1 MTKLD
6 VNACNNADR
15 WLNGCID
22 ESTKQE
28 ILRMREENPEEFND
42 AFYRTLEFGTGGL
55 RGIMGLGTNRMNF
68 ITVSMTTQG
77 FCNYI
82 KQKKTQGE
90 VRCVISHD
98 SRNNSRNFALTTARV
113 MAANGFKVFLFEDM
127 RPTPELSFAV
137 RELKA
142 DAGVMITASHNPKE
156 YNGYKAYWN
165 DGAQLTAPDD
175 ELVIEQ
181 VNQITDISQVKTQQ
195 GDENITIIGKDI
207 DQVYIDRVKSLSL
220 DNGYISRNKGLK
232 IVYTPLHGTGIKLI
246 PQALKAYGFDNV
258 SIVEPQAVADG
269 NFPTCVSP
277 NPEEPAALE
286 LGLQQAQK
294 ENADILL
301 ATDPD
306 ADREALAVK
315 KKNGE
320 WILLNGNQTASL
332 FTYYLLKRWSEEGRL
347 TGNQYII
354 KTIVTTE
361 LVRKIAESFNVECY
375 DTLTGFKHIAAK
387 IKAMEGMEGKKE
399 YIGGGEESFGYLIGD
414 FVRDKDSVS
423 GCCILAEMAAY
434 ASDKGQTLY
443 DMLLDIYAQYGFY
456 QEKQVSIVR
465 KGQSGAEEIKAMM
478 TTFRTNPHTSLAG
491 EKVERIADYLECEKT
506 GLPSSNVLQYFLSD
520 GSKVSVRPSGTEPKI
535 KFYFSIC
542 SKFEAPSLYEQKQT
556 EAMQKIETLKH
567 EMGLN

>member
-90 VRCVISHD
+90 IRCVISHD

-286 LGLQQAQK
+286 LGLQQAQR

-387 IKAMEGMEGKKE
+387 IKSMEGKKE

-434 ASDKGQTLY
+434 ASDKGRTLY

>member
-90 VRCVISHD
+90 IRCVISHD

-387 IKAMEGMEGKKE
+387 IKSMEGKKE

-542 SKFEAPSLYEQKQT
+542 SKFEAPSLYEQKQA

>member
-6 VNACNNADR
+6 VNACNNADK

-28 ILRMREENPEEFND
+28 IRRMREENPEEFND

-387 IKAMEGMEGKKE
+387 IKSMEGKKE

>member
-286 LGLQQAQK
+286 LGLQQAQR

-387 IKAMEGMEGKKE
+387 IKSMEGKKE

-478 TTFRTNPHTSLAG
+478 TSFRTNPHTSLAG

>member
-286 LGLQQAQK
+286 LGLQQAQR

-387 IKAMEGMEGKKE
+387 IKSMEGKKE

-542 SKFEAPSLYEQKQT
+542 SKFEEPSLYEQKQT

>member
-181 VNQITDISQVKTQQ
+181 VNKITDISQVKTQQ

-286 LGLQQAQK
+286 LGLQQAQR

-387 IKAMEGMEGKKE
+387 IKSMEGKKE

-491 EKVERIADYLECEKT
+491 EKVERIADYLEYEKT

>member
-6 VNACNNADR
+6 VNASNNADR

-181 VNQITDISQVKTQQ
+181 VNKITDISQVKTQQ

-315 KKNGE
+315 KKNG
-320 WILLNGNQTASL
+320 
-332 FTYYLLKRWSEEGRL
+332 
-347 TGNQYII
+347 
-354 KTIVTTE
+354 
-361 LVRKIAESFNVECY
+361 
-375 DTLTGFKHIAAK
+375 
-387 IKAMEGMEGKKE
+387 
-399 YIGGGEESFGYLIGD
+399 
-414 FVRDKDSVS
+414 
-423 GCCILAEMAAY
+423 
-434 ASDKGQTLY
+434 
-443 DMLLDIYAQYGFY
+443 
-456 QEKQVSIVR
+456 
-465 KGQSGAEEIKAMM
+465 
-478 TTFRTNPHTSLAG
+478 
-491 EKVERIADYLECEKT
+491 
-506 GLPSSNVLQYFLSD
+506 
-520 GSKVSVRPSGTEPKI
+520 
-535 KFYFSIC
+535 
-542 SKFEAPSLYEQKQT
+542 
-556 EAMQKIETLKH
+556 
-567 EMGLN
+567 

>member
-42 AFYRTLEFGTGGL
+42 ASYRTLEFGTGGL

-181 VNQITDISQVKTQQ
+181 VNKITDISQVKTQQ

-286 LGLQQAQK
+286 LGLQQAQR

-387 IKAMEGMEGKKE
+387 IKSMEGKKE

>member
-286 LGLQQAQK
+286 LGLQQAQR

-387 IKAMEGMEGKKE
+387 IKSMEGKKE

-491 EKVERIADYLECEKT
+491 EKVERIADYLECKKT

>member
-6 VNACNNADR
+6 VNASNNADR

-181 VNQITDISQVKTQQ
+181 VNKITDISQVKTQQ
-195 GDENITIIGKDI
+195 DDENITIIGKDI

-387 IKAMEGMEGKKE
+387 IKSMEGKKE

>member
-181 VNQITDISQVKTQQ
+181 VNKITDISQVKTQQ

-286 LGLQQAQK
+286 LGLQQAQR

-387 IKAMEGMEGKKE
+387 IKSMEGKKE

-542 SKFEAPSLYEQKQT
+542 SKFESPSLYEQKQT

>member
-55 RGIMGLGTNRMNF
+55 RGVMGLGTNRMNF

-90 VRCVISHD
+90 IRCVISHD

-332 FTYYLLKRWSEEGRL
+332 FTYYLLKRWNEEGRL

-387 IKAMEGMEGKKE
+387 IKSMEGKKE

>member
-127 RPTPELSFAV
+127 RPTPELSCAV

-286 LGLQQAQK
+286 LGLQQAQR

-387 IKAMEGMEGKKE
+387 IKSMEGKKE

>member
-90 VRCVISHD
+90 IRCVISHD

-286 LGLQQAQK
+286 LGLQQAQR

-387 IKAMEGMEGKKE
+387 IKSMEGKKE

-542 SKFEAPSLYEQKQT
+542 SKFETPSLYEQKQT

>member
-28 ILRMREENPEEFND
+28 ILCMREENPEEFND

-181 VNQITDISQVKTQQ
+181 VNKITDISQVKTQQ

-387 IKAMEGMEGKKE
+387 IKSMEGKKE

>member
-286 LGLQQAQK
+286 LGLQQAQR

-387 IKAMEGMEGKKE
+387 IKSMEGKKE

-478 TTFRTNPHTSLAG
+478 TTFRANPHTSLAG

>member
-286 LGLQQAQK
+286 LGLQQAQR

-332 FTYYLLKRWSEEGRL
+332 FTYYLLKRWNEEGRL

-387 IKAMEGMEGKKE
+387 IKSMEGKKE

>member
-6 VNACNNADR
+6 VNACNNADK

-28 ILRMREENPEEFND
+28 IRRMREENPEEFND

-181 VNQITDISQVKTQQ
+181 VNKITDISQVKTQQ
-195 GDENITIIGKDI
+195 GDDNITIIGKDI

-220 DNGYISRNKGLK
+220 DNGYISRNKDLK

-246 PQALKAYGFDNV
+246 PQALKAYGFENI

-277 NPEEPAALE
+277 NPEEPVALE
-286 LGLQQAQK
+286 LGLQQAQR

-332 FTYYLLKRWSEEGRL
+332 FTYYLLKRWSEQGRL
-347 TGNQYII
+347 SGNQYII

-387 IKAMEGMEGKKE
+387 IKSLEGKKE

-443 DMLLDIYAQYGFY
+443 DMLLEIYAQYGFY

-542 SKFEAPSLYEQKQT
+542 SKFEAPSLYEQKQA

>member
-90 VRCVISHD
+90 IRCVISHD

-181 VNQITDISQVKTQQ
+181 VNLITDISQVKTQQ

-286 LGLQQAQK
+286 LGLQQAQR

-387 IKAMEGMEGKKE
+387 IKSMEGKKE

>member
-195 GDENITIIGKDI
+195 DDENITIIGKDI

-286 LGLQQAQK
+286 LGLQQAQR

-320 WILLNGNQTASL
+320 WILLTGNQTASL

-387 IKAMEGMEGKKE
+387 IKSMEGKKE

>member
-90 VRCVISHD
+90 IRCVISHD

-181 VNQITDISQVKTQQ
+181 VNKITDISQVKTQQ

-286 LGLQQAQK
+286 LGLQQAQR

-387 IKAMEGMEGKKE
+387 IKSMEGKKE

>member
-165 DGAQLTAPDD
+165 DGA
-175 ELVIEQ
+175 
-181 VNQITDISQVKTQQ
+181 
-195 GDENITIIGKDI
+195 
-207 DQVYIDRVKSLSL
+207 
-220 DNGYISRNKGLK
+220 
-232 IVYTPLHGTGIKLI
+232 
-246 PQALKAYGFDNV
+246 
-258 SIVEPQAVADG
+258 
-269 NFPTCVSP
+269 
-277 NPEEPAALE
+277 
-286 LGLQQAQK
+286 
-294 ENADILL
+294 
-301 ATDPD
+301 
-306 ADREALAVK
+306 
-315 KKNGE
+315 
-320 WILLNGNQTASL
+320 
-332 FTYYLLKRWSEEGRL
+332 
-347 TGNQYII
+347 
-354 KTIVTTE
+354 
-361 LVRKIAESFNVECY
+361 
-375 DTLTGFKHIAAK
+375 
-387 IKAMEGMEGKKE
+387 
-399 YIGGGEESFGYLIGD
+399 
-414 FVRDKDSVS
+414 
-423 GCCILAEMAAY
+423 
-434 ASDKGQTLY
+434 
-443 DMLLDIYAQYGFY
+443 
-456 QEKQVSIVR
+456 
-465 KGQSGAEEIKAMM
+465 
-478 TTFRTNPHTSLAG
+478 
-491 EKVERIADYLECEKT
+491 
-506 GLPSSNVLQYFLSD
+506 
-520 GSKVSVRPSGTEPKI
+520 
-535 KFYFSIC
+535 
-542 SKFEAPSLYEQKQT
+542 
-556 EAMQKIETLKH
+556 
-567 EMGLN
+567 

>member
-387 IKAMEGMEGKKE
+387 IKSMEGKKE
-399 YIGGGEESFGYLIGD
+399 YIGGGEESLGYLIGD

>member
-286 LGLQQAQK
+286 LGLQQAQR

-387 IKAMEGMEGKKE
+387 IKSMEGKKE

-542 SKFEAPSLYEQKQT
+542 SKFEAPSLYEQKQI

>member
-90 VRCVISHD
+90 IRCVISHD

-286 LGLQQAQK
+286 LGLQQAQR
-294 ENADILL
+294 ENANILL

-387 IKAMEGMEGKKE
+387 IKSMEGKKE

>member
-286 LGLQQAQK
+286 LGLQQAQR

-306 ADREALAVK
+306 ADREALAIK

-387 IKAMEGMEGKKE
+387 IKSMEGKKE

>member
-22 ESTKQE
+22 ESTKQD

-181 VNQITDISQVKTQQ
+181 VNKITDISQVKTQQ

-286 LGLQQAQK
+286 LGLQQAQR

-387 IKAMEGMEGKKE
+387 IKSMEGKKE

>member
-28 ILRMREENPEEFND
+28 ILCMREENPEEFND

-68 ITVSMTTQG
+68 ITISMTTQG

-181 VNQITDISQVKTQQ
+181 VNKITDISQVKTQQ

-387 IKAMEGMEGKKE
+387 IKSMEGKKE

-491 EKVERIADYLECEKT
+491 EKVERIADYLEYEKT

>member
-181 VNQITDISQVKTQQ
+181 VNKITDISQVKTQQ

-387 IKAMEGMEGKKE
+387 IKSMEGKKE

>member
-181 VNQITDISQVKTQQ
+181 VNKITDISQVKTQQ

-286 LGLQQAQK
+286 LGLQQAQR

-320 WILLNGNQTASL
+320 WILLTGNQTASL

-387 IKAMEGMEGKKE
+387 IKSMEGKKE

>member
-42 AFYRTLEFGTGGL
+42 ASYRTLEFGTGGL

-286 LGLQQAQK
+286 LGLQQAQR

-387 IKAMEGMEGKKE
+387 IKSMEGKKE